1 MIMIKT
7 MKYINLS
14 DLAAALNIENET
26 EFLFFWDTEDYN
38 GSFLSCDK
46 EKLQDLIEYVKY
58 LEKTN
63 TDNYRYLQRAKNEI
77 EAINLLRT
85 KYGITD
91 KIFIYFD

>member
-1 MIMIKT
+1 MIKT

-46 EKLQDLIEYVKY
+46 EKLQDLIEYVEC
-58 LEKTN
+58 LEEVN
-63 TDNYRYLQRAKNEI
+63 PNHRYLQRAKNEI

-91 KIFIYFD
+91 KIFVYFD

>member
-1 MIMIKT
+1 MIKT

-46 EKLQDLIEYVKY
+46 EKLQDLMEYIKY

-63 TDNYRYLQRAKNEI
+63 TNNPRCLQRAKNEVK
-77 EAINLLRT
+77 AINLLRT

-91 KIFIYFD
+91 KIFVYFD

>member
-1 MIMIKT
+1 MIKT

-38 GSFLSCDK
+38 GSFLSCDE
-46 EKLQDLIEYVKY
+46 EKLQDLIEYIKY
-58 LEKTN
+58 LEGTN
-63 TDNYRYLQRAKNEI
+63 PNHRYLQRAKNEI
-77 EAINLLRT
+77 SAINLLRT

-91 KIFIYFD
+91 KIFVVYFD

>member
-1 MIMIKT
+1 MIKT

-38 GSFLSCDK
+38 GSFLSCNEK
-46 EKLQDLIEYVKY
+46 ELQKLIEYVEC
-58 LEKTN
+58 LEEVN
-63 TDNYRYLQRAKNEI
+63 PNHRYLQKVKNQI

-91 KIFIYFD
+91 KIFVYFD